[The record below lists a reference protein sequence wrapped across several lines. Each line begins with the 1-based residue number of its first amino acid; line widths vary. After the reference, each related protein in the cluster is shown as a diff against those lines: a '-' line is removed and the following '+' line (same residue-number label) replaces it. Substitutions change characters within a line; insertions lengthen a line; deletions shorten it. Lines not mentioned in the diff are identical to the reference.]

1 MNEQT
6 TDRTQTHCAISPM
19 LNLATNEWTPTKQNH
34 CEFFGNRNITQIQI
48 KWKEINLNRSE
59 KKEERNKQQTNKQMV
74 PKRKKKYEIRIW
86 LKGIW
91 LICAKIDPFDGTNI
105 LKLSQCT
112 TWNYIKTFHGFVC
125 MWEKSTK
132 ANWWKILF
140 AGVKVLVLFSHFI
153 LFYLLWC
160 ASLWTVYLFVF

>member
-74 PKRKKKYEIRIW
+74 PKRKKSMKYGFD
-86 LKGIW
+86 LKAFG
-91 LICAKIDPFDGTNI
+91 
-105 LKLSQCT
+105 
-112 TWNYIKTFHGFVC
+112 
-125 MWEKSTK
+125 
-132 ANWWKILF
+132 
-140 AGVKVLVLFSHFI
+140 
-153 LFYLLWC
+153 
-160 ASLWTVYLFVF
+160 